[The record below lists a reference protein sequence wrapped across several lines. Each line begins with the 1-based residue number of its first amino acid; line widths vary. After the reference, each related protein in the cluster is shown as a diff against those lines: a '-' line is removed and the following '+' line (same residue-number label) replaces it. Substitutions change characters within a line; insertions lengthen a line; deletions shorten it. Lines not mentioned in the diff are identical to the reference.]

1 MGVRS
6 REESCL
12 SREINQTARSRNR
25 TDAKIV
31 VEPPRPNRATSN
43 QTKNHDHPTKL
54 KPEPTHTE
62 TKPEGD
68 VRTAVETDDRHRNVE
83 TENRDRSKKK
93 KGKGKPNMDEP
104 FAKTA
109 TAEPR
114 PYQATDYRLPT
125 RSRAVPCR
133 TAKRARPS
141 RDQNP
146 EQIASES
153 KQRDRDSPSPA
164 TDRLSNTIP
173 KPKRQHARRTCQT
186 HARDESAKR
195 PPHDNLEVTLA

>member
-12 SREINQTARSRNR
+12 SREINQAAKSRNR

-31 VEPPRPNRATSN
+31 VEPPRPDRATSN

-93 KGKGKPNMDEP
+93 GRGSRIWTNPLQRR
-104 FAKTA
+104 
-109 TAEPR
+109 R
-114 PYQATDYRLPT
+114 PSSPDRTRPPTTDYRPEAVLCRAAPPNEPDRAETKIPNQSHPSQSNETAIRLLLRPT
-125 RSRAVPCR
+125 DCQTPY
-133 TAKRARPS
+133 PS
-141 RDQNP
+141 Q
-146 EQIASES
+146 
-153 KQRDRDSPSPA
+153 
-164 TDRLSNTIP
+164 
-173 KPKRQHARRTCQT
+173 RQHARRTCRT